1 MDKAV
6 SLWNN
11 WNLSGTPKYPHMKLI
26 QFMFR
31 NYPLSVRNNTIVL
44 DLGCGSGVN
53 TKFLSQEGFRV
64 YATDISPVGVE
75 NTRTLI
81 EQNGLKV
88 EDYKVESISQLSY
101 LENFFDC
108 IVSIGVIESA
118 GIEEARKCAPLIYH
132 TLKPGGKAFL
142 VFSAHDDFRMEHNTF
157 NLYGYNEDEVRSIFK
172 GSFTTVLIDHYITT
186 FENQIMKQ
194 HDFVVTLVK

>member
-1 MDKAV
+1 MDKEV

-11 WNLSGTPKYPHMKLI
+11 WNSTSSPKYPHMKLI

-31 NYPLSVRNNTIVL
+31 NYPVSGRKETIVL
-44 DLGCGSGVN
+44 DLGCGSGIN
-53 TKFLSQEGFRV
+53 TKFLSQEGFCV
-64 YATDISPVGVE
+64 YATDISPVGIE

-81 EQNGLKV
+81 EQNGLRV

-101 LENFFDC
+101 PENFFDC

-132 TLKPGGKAFL
+132 TLKPNGKAFL
-142 VFSAHDDFRMEHNTF
+142 IFAAYDDFRMEKNSF
-157 NLYGYNEDEVRSIFK
+157 NLYGYKEEEVRSVFK
-172 GSFTTVLIDHYITT
+172 DNFKTMLVDHYITT
-186 FENQIMKQ
+186 FENQERKQ
-194 HDFVVTLVK
+194 HDFIVTLIK